1 MRPLPTSLSEKL
13 ATSAALFAET
23 GLDGTTMED
32 IARVTGIS
40 KTTLYYYFEGK
51 EDLFARLLA
60 DGLLA
65 VEHEVSQALQGE
77 RTAAQQLAAVIEAQ
91 VTVMNRNPEVARAM
105 FSELARAQRIPEIAA
120 AVDAAY
126 YAPVSRLLAAG
137 AADRSIRDVPDVRE
151 TVMAIFGSVAITGLH
166 YLVRDGQIPPGTGA
180 RIARL
185 VLHGIAGDQ
194 E

>member
-1 MRPLPTSLSEKL
+1 LRPLPTSLSEKL
-13 ATSAALFAET
+13 APSAALFAEA

-105 FSELARAQRIPEIAA
+105 FSELARAERIPEIAA

-126 YAPVSRLLAAG
+126 YAPVLRLLAAG

-166 YLVRDGQIPPGTGA
+166 YLVRDGQIPPGTGG

-185 VLHGIAGDQ
+185 ILHGIAGDQ